1 MRIQLLRQREDFEQG
16 FILALSRFLHDYL
29 GWSGKMSW
37 DKNTAGSVFVA
48 NDYLNVIYPNN
59 LPREHLFSLTRE
71 FSYNPKWYRR
81 KLQQAYIYGAVRRP
95 FEDFATSARL
105 IIENCPLE
113 LHNWVFIPGNH
124 SHRAVD
130 VANERCFVFYKPG
143 FNPLFTS
150 TDAEIRQNN
159 RWLPSPAVL
168 ELSPSKSWY
177 LEQRIRGLP
186 LNRLGAQHTVDE
198 ALAIVHKAMVRLYH
212 ESSSICLLSD
222 YLVVVDQAIKVV
234 FYAIE
239 PSLSRDLIIRFSD
252 YIKNLQS
259 ALSVYADHKVELAL
273 THGDFQPANLL
284 YDHGKCWII
293 DWEYAD
299 KRCRAYDA
307 LCYGLMSR
315 FSTGIA
321 QRYDHLLHNPEL
333 LKAVVG
339 WSGIGSAYS
348 HKLLLP
354 LFLLEECLVKLK
366 EIAAESITDKEV
378 TLSPWLAEFL
388 LIRQFV

>member
-16 FILALSRFLHDYL
+16 FIRALSQFLQDYL

-37 DKNTAGSVFVA
+37 DKNTAGAVFVA

-59 LPREHLFSLTRE
+59 LPRERLYSLTRE
-71 FSYNPKWYRR
+71 FSYNPIWFRR

-95 FEDFATSARL
+95 FESFATSAQL
-105 IIENCPLE
+105 IIENCPPE

-130 VANERCFVFYKPG
+130 VANECCFVFYKPG

-150 TDAEIRQNN
+150 TDAEIRLNN
-159 RWLPSPAVL
+159 RWLPSPTVL

-177 LEQRIRGLP
+177 IEQRIRALP
-186 LNRLGAQHTVDE
+186 LNRLGDKNTVDE
-198 ALAIVHKAMVRLYH
+198 ALAIAHKAMARLYD
-212 ESSSICLLSD
+212 ESSTVCLLSD
-222 YLVVVDQAIKVV
+222 YLVVVDQAIKDV
-234 FYAIE
+234 FNAVE
-239 PSLSRDLIIRFSD
+239 PSLSRELIIRLSN

-259 ALSVYADHKVELAL
+259 ALSVYADHKVELAS

-299 KRCRAYDA
+299 KRCRTHDA

-321 QRYDHLLHNPEL
+321 QRYHHLLHNPEL

-339 WSGIGSAYS
+339 WSGIGSVYS

-366 EIAAESITDKEV
+366 EVASESITDKEV
-378 TLSPWLAEFL
+378 TLRPWLSDFL